1 MRGPLLG
8 ALGPVDAGAAGVGHD
23 PPPACD
29 DLPVGSP
36 LEHAPPTPESAGF
49 PSNGPSTVGT
59 DLPLAE
65 MATLFLKLGAIG
77 FGGGMA
83 VITLMERELVQRRRL
98 VDPDEFL
105 HGVALGQL
113 LGPFALNA
121 TFFIG
126 YRRHGLRG
134 ALLAALS
141 FLFPSV
147 SLVIFLSFLYFRF
160 HSIPELAIVL
170 AGLGPVVIALI
181 LSAAFS
187 AGMRILRTWP
197 AWFLAIAALVASLA
211 KVTPAFTLIAAGGAG
226 LFFGPRMLL
235 GPRKPGAPRP
245 PGPPSDRPA
254 GGGLLHLLG
263 LAPVVAGATIPAP
276 ALGLLPL
283 IITFFK
289 VGLVFFGGGFVL
301 VALLSQ
307 HLVHDLKWLS
317 PAEFLDGVAIS
328 NLTPGPIAVLA
339 TFVGYK
345 LAGVSG
351 ALLATAALLTP
362 ALVLMTVLC
371 MGYERFRNSER
382 FADFMSGVSPAVVG
396 LIASAAVLLWA
407 PAIPSWR
414 ALLLAAAALGLLL
427 RFRWH
432 PAFVLALGAAL
443 AAFGAIP

>member
-1 MRGPLLG
+1 MEP
-8 ALGPVDAGAAGVGHD
+8 AKAGPVTAGD
-23 PPPACD
+23 SPPARD
-29 DLPVGSP
+29 DLPARGRTEDACSTDEDSSP
-36 LEHAPPTPESAGF
+36 PSRESSALEA
-49 PSNGPSTVGT
+49 
-59 DLPLAE
+59 DLPLPK
-65 MATLFLKLGAIG
+65 MAALFLKLGAIG

-83 VITLMERELVQRRRL
+83 VIALMERELVRRRRL
-98 VDPDEFL
+98 VEPDEFL

-121 TFFIG
+121 AFFIG

-134 ALLAALS
+134 AFLAAFC
-141 FLFPSV
+141 FLLPSV
-147 SLVIFLSFLYFRF
+147 SLVILLSFLYFRF
-160 HSIPELAIVL
+160 HSLPALAGVL

-181 LSAAFS
+181 LSAALS
-187 AGMRILRTWP
+187 ASQRVLTTWP
-197 AWFLAIAALVASLA
+197 AWVLGIAALVASLA
-211 KVTPAFTLIAAGGAG
+211 KVNPALTLLAAGSAG
-226 LFFGPRMLL
+226 LFFGPRILL
-235 GPRKPGAPRP
+235 GPGKPSAPRS
-245 PGPPSDRPA
+245 PGPPSEKPA
-254 GGGLLHLLG
+254 GSGLPPLLG
-263 LAPVVAGATIPAP
+263 VVPVVAGASTQVP
-276 ALGLLPL
+276 ALGLVPL
-283 IITFFK
+283 VITFFK
-289 VGLVFFGGGFVL
+289 FGLVLFGGGFVL
-301 VALLSQ
+301 VAILSH
-307 HLVHDLKWLS
+307 HLVHDLQWLS

-345 LAGVSG
+345 LAGVPG
-351 ALLATAALLTP
+351 ALLATGALLTP

>member
-1 MRGPLLG
+1 MRG
-8 ALGPVDAGAAGVGHD
+8 
-23 PPPACD
+23 
-29 DLPVGSP
+29 
-36 LEHAPPTPESAGF
+36 
-49 PSNGPSTVGT
+49 GPSSHPEAASVQ
-59 DLPLAE
+59 DERHPLASL
-65 MATLFLKLGAIG
+65 AVLFLKLGSIG

-83 VITLMERELVQRRRL
+83 VIALMERELVQRRRL
-98 VDPDEFL
+98 VEPDEFL

-113 LGPFALNA
+113 LGPFAVNA
-121 TFFIG
+121 AFFVG

-134 ALLAALS
+134 ALLASLS

-147 SLVIFLSFLYFRF
+147 SLVILLSFLYFRF
-160 HSIPELAIVL
+160 HSLPALASVL

-187 AGMRILRTWP
+187 AGRRVLATWP
-197 AWFLAIAALVASLA
+197 AWLLAIAGLAASLA
-211 KVTPAFTLIAAGGAG
+211 KINPAFTLLAAGGAG
-226 LFFGPRMLL
+226 LLL
-235 GPRKPGAPRP
+235 GPHSLLEPTKPRAPRSSGPAPDP
-245 PGPPSDRPA
+245 PE
-254 GGGLLHLLG
+254 GGGLPPVLG
-263 LAPVVAGATIPAP
+263 LVPLVAGASTQVS
-276 ALGLLPL
+276 ALGLVPL
-283 IITFFK
+283 VLTFFK

-301 VALLSQ
+301 VAILSRYF
-307 HLVHDLKWLS
+307 VHDLGWLS

-345 LAGVSG
+345 LAGAPG

-371 MGYERFRNSER
+371 AGYERFRNSDR

-414 ALLLAAAALGLLL
+414 ALLLAAASLGLLL

>member
-1 MRGPLLG
+1 MKDG
-8 ALGPVDAGAAGVGHD
+8 AHPPSGAAPGSD
-23 PPPACD
+23 PPLSIAK
-29 DLPVGSP
+29 
-36 LEHAPPTPESAGF
+36 
-49 PSNGPSTVGT
+49 
-59 DLPLAE
+59 
-65 MATLFLKLGAIG
+65 MAVLFLKLGAIG

-83 VITLMERELVQRRRL
+83 VIALMERELVQRRRL
-98 VDPDEFL
+98 VNPNEFL

-121 TFFIG
+121 AFFVG
-126 YRRHGLRG
+126 YRRHRLRG
-134 ALLAALS
+134 ALLASLC
-141 FLFPSV
+141 FLLPSV
-147 SLVIFLSFLYFRF
+147 SLVVLLSFLYFRF
-160 HSIPELAIVL
+160 HSLPALAAVL

-187 AGMRILRTWP
+187 AGKRVLTTWP
-197 AWFLAIAALVASLA
+197 AWLLGVSGLAASLA
-211 KVTPAFTLIAAGGAG
+211 KINPALVLLAAGGAG
-226 LFFGPRMLL
+226 ILL
-235 GPRKPGAPRP
+235 GPQSLLRPRKSRAARSS
-245 PGPPSDRPA
+245 GPPSDRSKWS
-254 GGGLLHLLG
+254 GLPPVLDIV
-263 LAPVVAGATIPAP
+263 PVVAGASTNVAGI
-276 ALGLLPL
+276 GLATLVV
-283 IITFFK
+283 TFFK

-307 HLVHDLKWLS
+307 LLVHDLRWLS

-345 LAGVSG
+345 LAGVPG

-362 ALVLMTVLC
+362 ALVLMTVMC
-371 MGYERFRNSER
+371 IGYERFRNSER

-407 PAIPSWR
+407 QAIPSWR
-414 ALLLAAAALGLLL
+414 ALLLAAASLGLLL

>member
-1 MRGPLLG
+1 MKDVTP
-8 ALGPVDAGAAGVGHD
+8 PPSAAAPGHD
-23 PPPACD
+23 T
-29 DLPVGSP
+29 P
-36 LEHAPPTPESAGF
+36 LSIA
-49 PSNGPSTVGT
+49 N
-59 DLPLAE
+59 
-65 MATLFLKLGAIG
+65 MAALFLKIGSIG

-83 VITLMERELVQRRRL
+83 VIALMERELVQRRRL
-98 VDPDEFL
+98 VAPDEFL

-113 LGPFALNA
+113 LGPFAVNA
-121 TFFIG
+121 AFFVG

-134 ALLAALS
+134 ALLASLC
-141 FLFPSV
+141 FLLPSV
-147 SLVIFLSFLYFRF
+147 SLVILLSFLYFQF
-160 HSIPELAIVL
+160 HSLPALAGVL

-187 AGMRILRTWP
+187 AGRRVLTTWP
-197 AWFLAIAALVASLA
+197 AWLLASAAVVASLA
-211 KVTPAFTLIAAGGAG
+211 KISPAFTLLVAGGAG
-226 LFFGPRMLL
+226 LLL
-235 GPRKPGAPRP
+235 GARLLSEPRQPRASRSSTQA
-245 PGPPSDRPA
+245 SDGPA
-254 GGGLLHLLG
+254 GGGLPPV
-263 LAPVVAGATIPAP
+263 LALVPVVAGASTHVP
-276 ALGLLPL
+276 ALGIATLVV
-283 IITFFK
+283 TFFK

-301 VALLSQ
+301 VAILSH
-307 HLVHDLKWLS
+307 HLVQDLQWLS

-345 LAGVSG
+345 LAGALG

-371 MGYERFRNSER
+371 AGYERFRSSDR

-414 ALLLAAAALGLLL
+414 ALSLAVASLLLLL

-432 PAFVLALGAAL
+432 PAFVLALGAGL
-443 AAFGAIP
+443 AALGAIP